1 MSNERRTNIVDFF
14 GECNAGILA
23 EKIAVAL
30 SDAAMAQINHGRG
43 NMKAKLTIEFGFQQM
58 GDNEQVIVSH
68 KLASSLPTK
77 RGKKTEEDI
86 TETAFFVGKGG
97 QLTINQPTEEE
108 SGQFGLNREIDGV
121 DTSTGEISNVRR
133 IAQ

>member
-1 MSNERRTNIVDFF
+1 MSNDRKTNIVDFF

-30 SDAAMAQINHGRG
+30 SDAAMAQINHGGG
-43 NMKAKLTIEFGFQQM
+43 NKKAKLTIEFGFQQM

-68 KLASSLPTK
+68 KLSSSLPTK
-77 RGKKTEEDI
+77 RGKKAEEDV

-97 QLTINQPTEEE
+97 QLTINQPVEEE
-108 SGQFGLNREIDGV
+108 GGQFGLTSEIDGL
-121 DTSTGEISNVRR
+121 DKETGEFKKVRR
-133 IAQ
+133 IGH

>member
-1 MSNERRTNIVDFF
+1 MSNERKTDVNDFL
-14 GECNAGILA
+14 GECNAGILI

-30 SDAAMAQINHGRG
+30 SDAAMSQINHGGG
-43 NMKAKLTIEFGFQQM
+43 NKKAKLTIEFGFQQM

-77 RGKKTEEDI
+77 RGKKAEEDI
-86 TETAFFVGKGG
+86 TETAFFVAKGG
-97 QLTINQPTEEE
+97 RLTINQPTEEE

-121 DTSTGEISNVRR
+121 DKSTGEISNVRR
-133 IAQ
+133 IKL